1 MDYSINK
8 QNHFSIDEFISSLAM
23 EHLTCFDCNF
33 MPKNLNEN
41 IIIHPSKYQY
51 RHCQVL
57 SIIKKKIS
65 LNNFLNM
72 IAHMF
77 QHMKIKKLVSLG
89 MMDREADA
97 I

>member
-1 MDYSINK
+1 
-8 QNHFSIDEFISSLAM
+8 
-23 EHLTCFDCNF
+23 

-41 IIIHPSKYQY
+41 IIIRPSKYQY

-57 SIIKKKIS
+57 SIIKKKKVS

-77 QHMKIKKLVSLG
+77 QCMKIKLVSLG
-89 MMDREADA
+89 MMDRDADA
-97 I
+97 ILDLELEHIKLQPWNLSSTKFLHRK